1 MCDCVHRESGLDD
14 IAARLSV
21 SLLRHVGLVPA
32 DRAFFEAGLSCKS
45 MKWAS
50 MGFVFLNRF
59 LDITEA
65 IDAGDAG
72 MIDNSDFVGT
82 PIAFVSV

>member
-1 MCDCVHRESGLDD
+1 MDD

-21 SLLRHVGLVPA
+21 SLLRHVGILPA
-32 DRAFFEAGLSCKS
+32 DRAFFEAGVSCKA
-45 MKWAS
+45 MKWLS

-65 IDAGDAG
+65 IDAGDASI
-72 MIDNSDFVGT
+72 IDNSDFLGE
-82 PIAFVSV
+82 P